1 MMSKTELHS
10 QTRCY
15 LRHIYLHVQCKR
27 IRFRSVGCN
36 YMHTRKQNDN
46 YKRWRRRKQLL
57 ITQGACTQS
66 AEELASPVGV
76 TKWQDIRSFYH
87 TEQHVT
93 YPGMQ
98 NDPEAI
104 SCEPWGEGGDSRVV
118 GTDHFTEGPPGEGT
132 SLTVNVKYDL
142 LDSPFWNTSIRVCV
156 YKGLSGFRSIWG
168 MYRKHPQPL
177 CSFYVMVF
185 CKNWRFFIE

>member
-66 AEELASPVGV
+66 AEELPSPVGV
-76 TKWQDIRSFYH
+76 TEGRIFAVFTILNNIYVPKDAERPGGNQLWTIGGGRWFPCGGNRPFHGGTTRRGDKFDCECKIWSFR
-87 TEQHVT
+87 QSV
-93 YPGMQ
+93 
-98 NDPEAI
+98 
-104 SCEPWGEGGDSRVV
+104 
-118 GTDHFTEGPPGEGT
+118 
-132 SLTVNVKYDL
+132 LKY
-142 LDSPFWNTSIRVCV
+142 
-156 YKGLSGFRSIWG
+156 
-168 MYRKHPQPL
+168 
-177 CSFYVMVF
+177 
-185 CKNWRFFIE
+185 

>member
-66 AEELASPVGV
+66 AEELPSPVGV

-87 TEQHVT
+87 PEQHLRTQGCRTTRRQSAVNHWGREVIPVWREPT
-93 YPGMQ
+93 
-98 NDPEAI
+98 I
-104 SCEPWGEGGDSRVV
+104 SRR
-118 GTDHFTEGPPGEGT
+118 DHQARGQVW
-132 SLTVNVKYDL
+132 L
-142 LDSPFWNTSIRVCV
+142 W
-156 YKGLSGFRSIWG
+156 
-168 MYRKHPQPL
+168 M
-177 CSFYVMVF
+177 
-185 CKNWRFFIE
+185 

>member
-27 IRFRSVGCN
+27 IKFRSVGCN

-93 YPGMQ
+93 YPRMQ

-104 SCEPWGEGGDSRVV
+104 SCEPLGEGGDSRVA
-118 GTDHFTEGPPGEGT
+118 GTDHITEGPPGEGT

-142 LDSPFWNTSIRVCV
+142 FDSSFWNVRECV
-156 YKGLSGFRSIWG
+156 YKGFSGFWSIFW
-168 MYRKHPQPL
+168 MYKTHT
-177 CSFYVMVF
+177 FYVMVF

>member
-66 AEELASPVGV
+66 AEELPSPVGV

-104 SCEPWGEGGDSRVV
+104 SCEPLGEGGDSRVA

-142 LDSPFWNTSIRVCV
+142 LDSPFWNTSVQRV
-156 YKGLSGFRSIWG
+156 IWFSVDLG
-168 MYRKHPQPL
+168 NVQKTPTASLLFL
-177 CSFYVMVF
+177 CDG
-185 CKNWRFFIE
+185 IL

>member
-1 MMSKTELHS
+1 M
-10 QTRCY
+10 
-15 LRHIYLHVQCKR
+15 
-27 IRFRSVGCN
+27 
-36 YMHTRKQNDN
+36 
-46 YKRWRRRKQLL
+46 
-57 ITQGACTQS
+57 QS
-66 AEELASPVGV
+66 AEELPSPVGV

-104 SCEPWGEGGDSRVV
+104 SCEPLGEGGDSHVA

-142 LDSPFWNTSIRVCV
+142 LDSPFLK
-156 YKGLSGFRSIWG
+156 Y
-168 MYRKHPQPL
+168 
-177 CSFYVMVF
+177 
-185 CKNWRFFIE
+185 

>member
-66 AEELASPVGV
+66 AEELPSPVGV

-87 TEQHVT
+87 TEQHLRTQGCRTTRRQSAVNHGGGRWFPCGGNRPFHGGT
-93 YPGMQ
+93 TRRG
-98 NDPEAI
+98 DKFD
-104 SCEPWGEGGDSRVV
+104 CECKIWSFRQSV
-118 GTDHFTEGPPGEGT
+118 
-132 SLTVNVKYDL
+132 LKY
-142 LDSPFWNTSIRVCV
+142 
-156 YKGLSGFRSIWG
+156 
-168 MYRKHPQPL
+168 
-177 CSFYVMVF
+177 
-185 CKNWRFFIE
+185 